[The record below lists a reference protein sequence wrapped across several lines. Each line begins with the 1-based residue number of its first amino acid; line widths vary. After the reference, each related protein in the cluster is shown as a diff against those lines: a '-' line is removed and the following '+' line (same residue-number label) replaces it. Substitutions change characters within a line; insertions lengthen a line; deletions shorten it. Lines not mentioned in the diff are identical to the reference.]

1 MSLHQSGQ
9 WRCNKGW
16 NQWIQQQTANHS
28 SVCCITEL
36 WFFSPFS
43 RCIRTKQWN
52 AIQITHFHQTGTF
65 PTPLLTGQWGDN
77 VGVYQQYYCSIYIK
91 KKQEL
96 GLPDNH
102 QGLII
107 YVWWIQRKNYS
118 QCSCTIK
125 ATPFWH
131 HSTPNCTDCLQ
142 LPRMSNP
149 QIICGVLKGYPW
161 NPQRVSADLFK
172 GISAVR
178 IIRGICGIAWNDNRG
193 IVVLY
198 S

>member
-65 PTPLLTGQWGDN
+65 PTPLLTGQRGDN

-107 YVWWIQRKNYS
+107 YIWWIQRKNYS

-131 HSTPNCTDCLQ
+131 HSTPTALIVCNFLMWVCGQ
-142 LPRMSNP
+142 NLPKGELLSVVYSANP
-149 QIICGVLKGYPW
+149 PTIGAGYKARQTP
-161 NPQRVSADLFK
+161 A
-172 GISAVR
+172 
-178 IIRGICGIAWNDNRG
+178 
-193 IVVLY
+193 
-198 S
+198 